1 MSAPND
7 VLSKP
12 ILSGFEALDGTQ
24 TNFAIDVFRQ
34 IEMER
39 TLDDSLVIEDVLKL
53 MSAGACTTCKKL
65 TFCFCAM
72 SHMI

>member
-12 ILSGFEALDGTQ
+12 ILSGFEALDSAK
-24 TNFAIDVFRQ
+24 TNLTIDVFRQ
-34 IEMER
+34 IEVKG

-53 MSAGACTTCKKL
+53 MSA
-65 TFCFCAM
+65 
-72 SHMI
+72 